1 MTKERI
7 CELERLSSEAI
18 KKCQLYAEAADDGA
32 LAFWRG
38 VEMVVD
44 ELKMGPARTGS
55 GEQLQGLFS
64 ITRPYCYI

>member
-18 KKCQLYAEAADDGA
+18 KECQLYGDAADDGA

-38 VEMVVD
+38 VKMVVD
-44 ELKMGPARTGS
+44 ELKMGLARTSS
-55 GEQLQGLFS
+55 GE
-64 ITRPYCYI
+64 RH